1 MSNINLLPW
10 REVIKERQRK
20 NFLQLMVIF
29 LFAGAIV
36 AILIYFALD
45 WRIQNQ
51 EDRNSQWNNEIKVVD
66 QKIAE
71 IEKLKQ
77 RRQELIDR
85 MNAIDKLQQSRNIP
99 VHLYSDLPTLVS
111 SGVYLGYMNYDNR
124 IVKLGGL
131 AESNPRL
138 SSMLRNIDNSQWLG
152 NGTITQTK
160 AEVRDGKKII
170 PTLPD
175 GLYAFDMLFSVLDS
189 QNNAQAPNNSMKG
202 GR

>member
-1 MSNINLLPW
+1 MLTFVGAGVLVSVCVYLWFDYMIGTQETRNQAWN
-10 REVIKERQRK
+10 REIEAV
-20 NFLQLMVIF
+20 N
-29 LFAGAIV
+29 
-36 AILIYFALD
+36 
-45 WRIQNQ
+45 
-51 EDRNSQWNNEIKVVD
+51 

-71 IEKLKQ
+71 IEKLKE
-77 RRQELIDR
+77 RRQQLIDR

-111 SGVYLGYMNYDNR
+111 SGVYLASMKYDNR
-124 IVKLGGL
+124 VVNLTGL

-152 NGTITQTK
+152 GGSITQTK

-175 GLYAFDMLFSVLDS
+175 GLYSFGMSFVVQDD
-189 QNNAQAPNNSMKG
+189 QNDQAADKG
-202 GR
+202 GK

>member
-20 NFLQLMVIF
+20 NFLQLMVVF

-36 AILIYFALD
+36 AILIYFTLD

-51 EDRNSQWNNEIKVVD
+51 EDRNSQWKNEIKVVD

>member
-20 NFLQLMVIF
+20 NFFKLMFIF
-29 LFAGAIV
+29 FVAGAII
-36 AILIYFALD
+36 AILFFFALD
-45 WRIQNQ
+45 MQISRQNS
-51 EDRNSQWNNEIKVVD
+51 RNSQWENEIKVVD

-85 MNAIDKLQQSRNIP
+85 MSAIDKLQQSRNIP

-124 IVKLGGL
+124 IVKVGGL

-152 NGTITQTK
+152 NASITQTK

-175 GLYAFDMLFSVLDS
+175 GLYAFDMFFSVLDT
-189 QNNAQAPNNSMKG
+189 QNNAGAQDNAKKG

>member
-1 MSNINLLPW
+1 
-10 REVIKERQRK
+10 
-20 NFLQLMVIF
+20 MVVF

-51 EDRNSQWNNEIKVVD
+51 EDRNSQWKNEIKVVD

-152 NGTITQTK
+152 NGAITQTK

-189 QNNAQAPNNSMKG
+189 QNNAQTPNNSMKG

>member
-10 REVIKERQRK
+10 REEIRERQK
-20 NFLQLMVIF
+20 SSFYKLMLAFIG
-29 LFAGAIV
+29 AGVLASV
-36 AILIYFALD
+36 CVYLWFDYMLG
-45 WRIQNQ
+45 NQ
-51 EDRNSQWNNEIKVVD
+51 EGRNQAWNREIEAVN

-71 IEKLKQ
+71 IEKLKE
-77 RRQELIDR
+77 RRQQLIDR

-111 SGVYLGYMNYDNR
+111 SGVYLASMKYDNR
-124 IVKLGGL
+124 VVNLTGL

-152 NGTITQTK
+152 GGSITQTK

-175 GLYAFDMLFSVLDS
+175 GLYSFGMSFVVQDD
-189 QNNAQAPNNSMKG
+189 QNDQAADKG
-202 GR
+202 GK

>member
-10 REVIKERQRK
+10 REEIRERQK
-20 NFLQLMVIF
+20 SSFFKLMLAFIG
-29 LFAGAIV
+29 AGVLVSVCVYLWFDYMIGTQET
-36 AILIYFALD
+36 
-45 WRIQNQ
+45 RNQ
-51 EDRNSQWNNEIKVVD
+51 AWNREIEAVN

-71 IEKLKQ
+71 IEKLKE
-77 RRQELIDR
+77 RRQQLIDR

-111 SGVYLGYMNYDNR
+111 SGVYLASMKYDNR
-124 IVKLGGL
+124 VVNLTGL

-152 NGTITQTK
+152 GGSITQTK

-175 GLYAFDMLFSVLDS
+175 GLYSFGMSFVIQDD
-189 QNNAQAPNNSMKG
+189 QNDQAANKG
-202 GR
+202 GK

>member
-20 NFLQLMVIF
+20 NFFKLMFIF
-29 LFAGAIV
+29 FVAGAII
-36 AILIYFALD
+36 AILFFFALD
-45 WRIQNQ
+45 MQISRQNS
-51 EDRNSQWNNEIKVVD
+51 RNSQWENEIKVVD

-124 IVKLGGL
+124 IVKVGGL

-152 NGTITQTK
+152 NGAITQTK

-189 QNNAQAPNNSMKG
+189 QNNAQTPNNSMKG

>member
-20 NFLQLMVIF
+20 NFLQLMVVF

-51 EDRNSQWNNEIKVVD
+51 EDRNSQWKNEIKVVD

>member
-20 NFLQLMVIF
+20 NFLQLMVVF

-51 EDRNSQWNNEIKVVD
+51 EDRNSQWKNEIKVVD

-85 MNAIDKLQQSRNIP
+85 MDAIDKLQQSRNIP

-152 NGTITQTK
+152 NGAITQTK

-189 QNNAQAPNNSMKG
+189 QNNAQTPNNSMKG

>member
-10 REVIKERQRK
+10 REEIRERQK
-20 NFLQLMVIF
+20 SSFYKLMLTFVG
-29 LFAGAIV
+29 AGVLVSVCVYLWFDYMIGTQET
-36 AILIYFALD
+36 
-45 WRIQNQ
+45 RNQ
-51 EDRNSQWNNEIKVVD
+51 AWNSEAVN

-71 IEKLKQ
+71 IEKLKE
-77 RRQELIDR
+77 RRQQLIDR

-111 SGVYLGYMNYDNR
+111 SGVYLASMKYDNR
-124 IVKLGGL
+124 VVNLTGL

-152 NGTITQTK
+152 GGSITQTK

-175 GLYAFDMLFSVLDS
+175 GLYSFGMSFVVQDD
-189 QNNAQAPNNSMKG
+189 QNDQAADKG
-202 GR
+202 GK

>member
-20 NFLQLMVIF
+20 NFLQLMVVF

-51 EDRNSQWNNEIKVVD
+51 EDRNSQWKNEIKVVD

-152 NGTITQTK
+152 NGAITQTK

-189 QNNAQAPNNSMKG
+189 QNNAQTPNNSMKG

>member
-10 REVIKERQRK
+10 REEIRERQK
-20 NFLQLMVIF
+20 SSFFKLMLAFIG
-29 LFAGAIV
+29 AGVLVSVCVYLWFDEAV
-36 AILIYFALD
+36 
-45 WRIQNQ
+45 N
-51 EDRNSQWNNEIKVVD
+51 

-71 IEKLKQ
+71 IEKLKE
-77 RRQELIDR
+77 RRQQLIDR

-111 SGVYLGYMNYDNR
+111 SGVYLASMKYDNR
-124 IVKLGGL
+124 VVNLTGL

-152 NGTITQTK
+152 GGSITQTK

-175 GLYAFDMLFSVLDS
+175 GLYSFGMSY
-189 QNNAQAPNNSMKG
+189 KG
-202 GR
+202 GK

>member
-20 NFLQLMVIF
+20 NFLQLMVVF

-51 EDRNSQWNNEIKVVD
+51 EDRNSQWKNEIKVVD

-152 NGTITQTK
+152 NGAITQTK

>member
-1 MSNINLLPW
+1 M
-10 REVIKERQRK
+10 
-20 NFLQLMVIF
+20 FIF
-29 LFAGAIV
+29 FVAGAII
-36 AILIYFALD
+36 AILFFFALD
-45 WRIQNQ
+45 MQISRQNS
-51 EDRNSQWNNEIKVVD
+51 RNSQWENEIKVVD

-124 IVKLGGL
+124 IVKVGGL

-152 NGTITQTK
+152 NGSITQTK

-175 GLYAFDMLFSVLDS
+175 GLYAFDMFFSVLDT
-189 QNNAQAPNNSMKG
+189 QNNAGAQDNAKKG

>member
-20 NFLQLMVIF
+20 NFFKLMFIF
-29 LFAGAIV
+29 FVAGAII
-36 AILIYFALD
+36 AILFFFDLD
-45 WRIQNQ
+45 MQISRQNS
-51 EDRNSQWNNEIKVVD
+51 RNSQWENEIKVVD

-124 IVKLGGL
+124 IVKVGGL

-152 NGTITQTK
+152 NGSITQTK

-175 GLYAFDMLFSVLDS
+175 GLYAFDMFFSVLDT
-189 QNNAQAPNNSMKG
+189 QNNAGAQDNAKKG

>member
-20 NFLQLMVIF
+20 NFLQLMVVF
-29 LFAGAIV
+29 LLAGAIV

-51 EDRNSQWNNEIKVVD
+51 EDRNSQWKNEIKVVD

-152 NGTITQTK
+152 NGAITQTK

-189 QNNAQAPNNSMKG
+189 QNNAQTPNNSMKG